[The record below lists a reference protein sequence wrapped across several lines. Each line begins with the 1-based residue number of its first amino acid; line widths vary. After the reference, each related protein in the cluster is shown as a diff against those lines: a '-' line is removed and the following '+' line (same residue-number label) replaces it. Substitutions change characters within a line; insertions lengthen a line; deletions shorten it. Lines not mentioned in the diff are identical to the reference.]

1 MEGAMLKDC
10 KHCGIEFNTDTAR
23 KRQVGG
29 RVNECPDCVEEMGTE
44 TAVPY
49 AGVMAGDGKGVGVTV
64 LAFNSQKDR
73 EAYVKAWRSNS
84 GQNVGKSCQLS
95 GSNTYMGNMKFRKV
109 GESGSIG
116 TNHKGRM

>member
-1 MEGAMLKDC
+1 MLKDC

-49 AGVMAGDGKGVGVTV
+49 AGVMAGDGKQGGTV
-64 LAFNSQKDR
+64 KD
-73 EAYVKAWRSNS
+73 
-84 GQNVGKSCQLS
+84 
-95 GSNTYMGNMKFRKV
+95 
-109 GESGSIG
+109 I
-116 TNHKGRM
+116 

>member
-1 MEGAMLKDC
+1 MKDC
-10 KHCGIEFNTDTAR
+10 IHCGITFDHLSSF
-23 KRQVGG
+23 KRRIGG
-29 RVNECPDCVEEMGTE
+29 RINECPDCVEELGTE

-49 AGVMAGDGKGVGVTV
+49 AGVAAGDGKGVGVTV
-64 LAFNSQKDR
+64 LAFGSEKDR
-73 EAYVKAWRSNS
+73 EAYVKAWRNNS

-95 GSNTYMGNMKFRKV
+95 GSNSYMGNLKFRKV

>member
-1 MEGAMLKDC
+1 MLKEC

-23 KRQVGG
+23 KRTVGG
-29 RVNECPDCVEEMGTE
+29 RVNECPDCVEELGTE
-44 TAVPY
+44 TAVEY

-64 LAFNSQKDR
+64 LAFDSAKDR
-73 EAYVKAWRSNS
+73 DRYVSAWRSNS

-95 GSNTYMGNMKFRKV
+95 GSNTYMGNMKFKKI

>member
-1 MEGAMLKDC
+1 MIREC
-10 KHCGIEFNTDTAR
+10 KHCGVEFNPSTPL

-29 RVNECPDCVEEMGTE
+29 LINECTDCVVELGTE
-44 TAVPY
+44 TAVAY
-49 AGVMAGDGKGVGVTV
+49 AGVAAGDGKGVGVTV
-64 LAFNSQKDR
+64 LAFNSEKDR
-73 EAYVKAWRSNS
+73 ETYVKAWRSNS

-95 GSNTYMGNMKFRKV
+95 GSNTYMGNMKFRKI

>member
-1 MEGAMLKDC
+1 MLKEC
-10 KHCGIEFNTDTAR
+10 KHCGVEFNADSPQ
-23 KRQVGG
+23 KREVGG
-29 RVNECPDCVEEMGTE
+29 RINECPDCVEELGTE

-49 AGVMAGDGKGVGVTV
+49 AGVAAGDGKGVGVTV
-64 LAFNSQKDR
+64 LAFNSEKDR
-73 EAYVKAWRSNS
+73 AAYVKAWRNNS

-95 GSNTYMGNMKFRKV
+95 GSNSYMGNLKFRKV

>member
-1 MEGAMLKDC
+1 MLKDC

-73 EAYVKAWRSNS
+73 EAYVSAWRSNS

-95 GSNTYMGNMKFRKV
+95 GSNTYMGNMKFKKI